1 MSSEFSQKP
10 VWRSVGRCRVTS
22 ELFLDVV
29 FTSACNCTCPYCIAR
44 TKTCAPEDPA
54 AWQRAL
60 EDARREGEEEQQRLL
75 DNARRRA
82 EDRKAELRTVAE
94 LKDDELRSKAESKLD
109 VAAKMIAERI
119 AGA

>member
-1 MSSEFSQKP
+1 MDGIDAILQAEKEAE
-10 VWRSVGRCRVTS
+10 RIRRDARIEADALMG
-22 ELFLDVV
+22 
-29 FTSACNCTCPYCIAR
+29 SAEGYR
-44 TKTCAPEDPA
+44 
-54 AWQRAL
+54 QRAL